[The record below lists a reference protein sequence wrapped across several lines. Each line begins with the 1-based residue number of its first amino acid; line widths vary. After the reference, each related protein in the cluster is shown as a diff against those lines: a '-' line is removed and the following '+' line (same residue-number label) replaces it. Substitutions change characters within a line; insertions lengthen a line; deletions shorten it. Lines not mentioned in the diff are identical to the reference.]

1 VAGSGLGTALHVMTE
16 NTVALVTGASS
27 GIGREVSHLLAAR
40 GADVVL
46 LARGVDG
53 LESVAAECIAKG
65 ARSVDVVPCD
75 VGDHAAVTEAVDRVV
90 DRHGGLDA
98 VVNAAGVF
106 ATGATTDIPAD
117 VFDAVV
123 RTNLLGSSNVA
134 RAALPVFRRQ
144 ERGTL
149 VLFGSLLGHVTAPSI
164 APYVV
169 SKWGVRAL
177 ARVLE
182 AEVRE
187 TKGVRVEYVAPAGVD
202 TPIYRRAANYLG
214 RELKAPPPLTA
225 PRVVAED
232 VLALLDGRSPSHVNA
247 PLPRL
252 FHAAA
257 RVGFGVLPG
266 RLYDALSSVA
276 IDHVATEPEPAP
288 ETSGAVL
295 GPVGSSVS

>member
-1 VAGSGLGTALHVMTE
+1 MTE
-16 NTVALVTGASS
+16 NKVALVTGASS
-27 GIGREVSHLLAAR
+27 GIGRELCHLLAERGADIVLVAR
-40 GADVVL
+40 GAD
-46 LARGVDG
+46 G
-53 LESVAAECIAKG
+53 LREVADECIEKG

-75 VGDHAAVTEAVDRVV
+75 VGDHGAVTDAVDGVV
-90 DRHGGLDA
+90 DRYGRLDA

-106 ATGATTDIPAD
+106 ATGALTDIPVD

-123 RTNLLGSSNVA
+123 RTNLLGSCNVA

-144 ERGTL
+144 EAGTL
-149 VLFGSLLGHVTAPSI
+149 VLFGSLLGHVTAPAI
-164 APYVV
+164 APYVI

-187 TKGVRVEYVAPAGVD
+187 DTGVRVEYVAPAGVD

-214 RELKAPPPLTA
+214 RELQAPPPLTP
-225 PRVVAED
+225 PRVVAAD
-232 VLALLDGRSPSHVNA
+232 VLALLDGRSPSHVTA

-257 RVGFGVLPG
+257 RVGFGLLPG
-266 RLYDALSSVA
+266 RLYDAISAVA
-276 IDHVATEPEPAP
+276 IDHVVTEPAP
-288 ETSGAVL
+288 APDTSGAVL
-295 GPVGSSVS
+295 GPVSVS

>member
-1 VAGSGLGTALHVMTE
+1 MTE
-16 NTVALVTGASS
+16 KTVALVTGASS
-27 GIGREVSHLLAAR
+27 GIGREVCHLLAERGADLVLVAR
-40 GADVVL
+40 GAD
-46 LARGVDG
+46 G
-53 LESVAAECIAKG
+53 LQRVAEECIGLG
-65 ARSVDVVPCD
+65 AGSVDVVPCD
-75 VGDHAAVTEAVDRVV
+75 VGDPAAVTDAIDRVV

-106 ATGATTDIPAD
+106 ATGSMTDIPVD

-123 RTNLLGSSNVA
+123 RTNLLGSANVA

-144 ERGTL
+144 QGGTL
-149 VLFGSLLGHVTAPSI
+149 VLFGSLLGHVTAPAI

-182 AEVRE
+182 AEVRGDE
-187 TKGVRVEYVAPAGVD
+187 GVRVEYVAPAGVD

-214 RELKAPPPLTA
+214 RELQAPPPLTP
-225 PRVVAED
+225 PRTVARDVV
-232 VLALLDGRSPSHVNA
+232 ALLDGRPPSHVSA

-257 RVGFGVLPG
+257 RLGFGLLPA
-266 RLYDALSSVA
+266 RLFDAVSAVA

-288 ETSGAVL
+288 DSPGAVL
-295 GPVGSSVS
+295 EPVS